1 MIVSMNIVD
10 KANESGKVIV
20 RTGEKVITIT
30 KSESGG
36 LIVSDGGAL
45 IIKMSYHQALII
57 SEILSTALNHI
68 KRYWVANC
76 RPFFC

>member
-1 MIVSMNIVD
+1 MIKSMKIVD

-20 RTGEKVITIT
+20 RAGEKVITIT

-45 IIKMSYHQALII
+45 IRKMSYYQALDYI
-57 SEILSTALNHI
+57 SDFE
-68 KRYWVANC
+68 NC
-76 RPFFC
+76 IESY